1 MMETVSGSLA
11 VSLAGIGRIY
21 YYNGVR
27 VMIRVLGVVGAWM
40 TEAKSKSSFARL
52 DSRGRL
58 SPHKLFC
65 SIAVG
70 IVLLAM
76 SGCYSGSRPARIGS
90 AAPDFTV
97 QDAGRAVTLSQFK
110 GQVVVLN
117 FWATWCPPCIEEM
130 PSLVQMQ
137 QRMKAKG
144 VTVLAVSV
152 DVDQSN
158 YQRFLRDH
166 NVDLLSV
173 RDADQKSNALY
184 GTFKFPETY
193 IIDRNGVVRRKF
205 IGAVDWTEP
214 DVIEYLSKLSDKS
227 LRG

>member
-1 MMETVSGSLA
+1 MASALLMVTLLATLA
-11 VSLAGIGRIY
+11 VSGC
-21 YYNGVR
+21 
-27 VMIRVLGVVGAWM
+27 W
-40 TEAKSKSSFARL
+40 
-52 DSRGRL
+52 
-58 SPHKLFC
+58 
-65 SIAVG
+65 
-70 IVLLAM
+70 
-76 SGCYSGSRPARIGS
+76 SGTRPSRIGA

-97 QDAGRAVTLSQFK
+97 HDSERTVTLSQLK

-152 DVDQSN
+152 DVDENQ
-158 YQRFLRDH
+158 YQRFLREH
-166 NVDLLSV
+166 NVNLLSV
-173 RDADQKSNALY
+173 RDADQKSNELY

-193 IIDRNGVVRRKF
+193 VIDRNGVVRRKF

-214 DVIEYLSKLSDKS
+214 EVIDFLGKL
-227 LRG
+227 

>member
-1 MMETVSGSLA
+1 MR
-11 VSLAGIGRIY
+11 RI
-21 YYNGVR
+21 
-27 VMIRVLGVVGAWM
+27 LGFPGAIASVV
-40 TEAKSKSSFARL
+40 
-52 DSRGRL
+52 
-58 SPHKLFC
+58 
-65 SIAVG
+65 I
-70 IVLLAM
+70 LLAILLAL
-76 SGCYSGSRPARIGS
+76 SGCYSGTRPPRIGT

-97 QDAGRAVTLSQFK
+97 RDSDRTVTLSQLK

-152 DVDQSN
+152 DVDENS
-158 YQRFLRDH
+158 YRRFLKDH
-166 NVDLLSV
+166 NVNLLSV
-173 RDADQKSNALY
+173 RDPDQKSNGLY

-193 IIDRNGVVRRKF
+193 VIDRNGVMRRKF

-214 DVIEYLSKLSDKS
+214 EIVEFLGKL
-227 LRG
+227 